1 MSDSGVMVR
10 ALLVTDDL
18 RTINSLSYLMQ
29 RLAIHVE
36 ICSDMPSASGKLCRA
51 KFEAVIIDF
60 NQQKPALELLH
71 RVREST
77 AHNGSI
83 LFALLPEGG
92 ENKSPTDLAVHFV
105 IRRPISTTEASRT
118 FKAAYSLLVR
128 ERRRCFRCSLEI
140 PVMVQRASAFS
151 ATATTE
157 NISEGGMALSSVPQV
172 RVGEKVKLSFHLP
185 GTPKP
190 LLTPA
195 EVCWINGDR
204 MGLQFCHVPASVHES
219 IQRWLGERLD
229 SSLPQHL
236 SAGSD

>member
-1 MSDSGVMVR
+1 MVR

-18 RTINSLSYLMQ
+18 RAINSLSYLMQ

-77 AHNGSI
+77 AHSGSI

-92 ENKSPTDLAVHFV
+92 ENKSPTDLAVHFL
-105 IRRPISTTEASRT
+105 IQRPISTADASRT
-118 FKAAYSLLVR
+118 FKAAYALLVR
-128 ERRRCFRCSLEI
+128 ERRWCFRCSVEI
-140 PVMVQRASAFS
+140 PVTVQRVSAFA
-151 ATATTE
+151 ATATTA
-157 NISEGGMALSSVPQV
+157 NISEGGIAATSVPGL

-190 LLTPA
+190 LVTPA
-195 EVCWINGDR
+195 EVCWTKGDR
-204 MGLQFCHVPASVHES
+204 MGLQFCNVPANVHES
-219 IQRWLGERLD
+219 IQSWLGERLD
-229 SSLPQHL
+229 ASLPQHL
-236 SAGSD
+236 SAGSDQ